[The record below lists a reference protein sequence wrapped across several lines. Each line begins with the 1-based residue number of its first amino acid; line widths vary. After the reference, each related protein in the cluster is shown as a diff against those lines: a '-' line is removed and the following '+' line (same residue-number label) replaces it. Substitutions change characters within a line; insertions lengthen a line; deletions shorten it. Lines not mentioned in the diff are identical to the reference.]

1 MNIFLR
7 ELRANLKSLLIWA
20 AIVAV
25 FTLVGYSK
33 FSAYY
38 GNPELLGILDTL
50 PQPVVEAMNLNA
62 FNLTTISG
70 FFGIMIVYMGLML
83 ALASAMWGAGVIS
96 KEERDKTVEFSLTLP
111 VTRPRLIT
119 AKLAAMVVDSLLLL
133 LFTGVMLVVGA
144 RSYNP
149 DAGYYKFVGLGMLS
163 FFFLQMIFLALGFF
177 LGCTLKKYKLASSL
191 AIWILLGTYFLSIL
205 VGLNKDLDFLKYL
218 TPFRYFDGAQIFH
231 DSALLPG
238 FVLLSVGIIF
248 VLVGASYFTYQRR
261 DMYI

>member
-7 ELRANLKSLLIWA
+7 ELRANLKSLLIWSG
-20 AIVAV
+20 IVAV

-38 GNPELLGILDTL
+38 NNPELLGILDTL
-50 PQPVVEAMNLNA
+50 PQGVVDAMGMNA

-70 FFGIMIVYMGLML
+70 FFGIMIVYVSLML
-83 ALASAMWGAGVIS
+83 SLAAAMWGAGVIS

-111 VTRPRLIT
+111 VTRSRLIT
-119 AKLAAMVVDSLLLL
+119 AKLAAMVVDCILLLL
-133 LFTGVMLVVGA
+133 VTWGVLLVGA

-149 DAGYYKFVGLGMLS
+149 DAGYYKFVSVGMLS
-163 FFFLQMIFLALGFF
+163 FFIVQMIFLALGFF

-191 AIWILLGTYFLSIL
+191 SIWILLGAYFLSIL
-205 VGLNKDLDFLKYL
+205 VGLDKNYENLKYL
-218 TPFRYFDGAQIFH
+218 TPFKYFDAAQIFR
-231 DSALLPG
+231 DSSLQTG
-238 FVLLSVGIIF
+238 FVLLSLGIIV
-248 VLVGASYFTYQRR
+248 VLVGASYFTYSRR